1 MTNQHDIC
9 MDFQE
14 CAGRK
19 TMILPPEARDS
30 WIHSSSAWRLFV
42 CDGKGDGVSWSMPL
56 YPVVPQHTD

>member
-1 MTNQHDIC
+1 

-56 YPVVPQHTD
+56 YPVMPQHTD